1 MPASAVVV
9 YIDSSLRRR
18 IFRRC
23 AFTLVEL
30 LTVVAII
37 GVLIALLLPAV
48 QSAREAARRS
58 SCANNLKQ
66 IGLALQNYHGVH
78 RAFPA
83 GYISDADSMGNDIG
97 PGWAWGAAL
106 LPFLDE
112 KPLFESIHF
121 DQPIEAAANTAA
133 RATTVNVF
141 LCATDDAPATWPAIQ
156 RDAAGNPIAT
166 ICDVAASNYVGVFG
180 VSEPGVD
187 GEGIFFRNSKIAVK
201 DVTDGTSKTMIVG
214 ERSFHWSQATWT
226 SAVTKANVFPPP
238 GSPAD
243 AIVENA
249 AAMVLGHTSEGPPNA
264 PGTEANNFSSPHSQG
279 ANMLFADGHVRFIP
293 TTIDRFVF
301 RYLSTRAGGE
311 PLPGDF

>member
-1 MPASAVVV
+1 
-9 YIDSSLRRR
+9 
-18 IFRRC
+18 
-23 AFTLVEL
+23 
-30 LTVVAII
+30 
-37 GVLIALLLPAV
+37 
-48 QSAREAARRS
+48 
-58 SCANNLKQ
+58 
-66 IGLALQNYHGVH
+66 VH

-83 GYISDADSMGNDIG
+83 GYISDVDGMGNDNG
-97 PGWAWGAAL
+97 PGWGWGAAL
-106 LPFLDE
+106 LPFMDE
-112 KPLFESIHF
+112 KSLFESIHF
-121 DQPIEAAANTAA
+121 DQPIEAAVNSAA
-133 RATTVNVF
+133 RVSAIKSF
-141 LCATDDAPATWPAIQ
+141 LCSSDDAPPTWPAIQ

-166 ICDVAASNYVGVFG
+166 ICDVAAANYVGVFG

-187 GEGIFFRNSKIAVK
+187 GEGIFFRNSKVSIK

-214 ERSFHWSQATWT
+214 ERSFRWSQATWT
-226 SAVTKANVFPPP
+226 GAVTKANVFPPP
-238 GSPAD
+238 GSLAD

-293 TTIDRFVF
+293 TTIDRFAF